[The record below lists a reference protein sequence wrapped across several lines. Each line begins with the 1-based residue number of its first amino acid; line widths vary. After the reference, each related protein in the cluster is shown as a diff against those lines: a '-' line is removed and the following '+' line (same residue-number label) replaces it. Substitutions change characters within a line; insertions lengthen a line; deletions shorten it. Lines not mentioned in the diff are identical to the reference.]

1 MEGHNESSFFLADE
15 VGFGLNERSKLEGF
29 RKNNLIATWLIGP
42 LLPSNPDL
50 VRWILDTMGERDA
63 KLAFED
69 EARRAHDER
78 AKTFRMPGMHMDI

>member
-1 MEGHNESSFFLADE
+1 MSYG
-15 VGFGLNERSKLEGF
+15 VCSKFARMDVKYL
-29 RKNNLIATWLIGP
+29 
-42 LLPSNPDL
+42 SNPDL